1 MIREERPISYHT
13 VTLGA
18 MTREGDTLAEITEQ
32 VEVGEQH
39 TRTLHIPAGL
49 PGERVTIAVEA
60 PAPPPKRRKRHW
72 KARPP
77 RVWITEIHHSSP
89 LRTQAPCPVFGICGG
104 CQLQH
109 MRYNAQLEWKRSVVQ
124 QLLHD
129 TGGFDTPPVLET
141 VACDDPWHYRNHMR
155 FSVNRS
161 GQPGLTARG
170 TQRVLPLTSCPIAHQ
185 QINLALEVLSAH
197 PNERPQVLI
206 RCGAATGQVLIQPH
220 PNPKVAQQLTEAG
233 LDLCSETMEEKLRG
247 ETFRIRP
254 SSFFQTNTAQAEK
267 MVQMVL
273 NGLLGSRDSLA
284 PANLAPARGAT
295 TFHNESPESTEK
307 CSGTPRGC
315 QAPTPCDSLAPTQ
328 HQASIQQLHEHPR
341 AVIDAYCGVG
351 TFARL
356 LARHVD
362 KVIAIEESAS
372 AIKDAQWN
380 LREVGNVEILKGKVE
395 DLLPTLHSRVDGLVI
410 DPPRAGCQQIV
421 LDTLVQHPVDR
432 IVYVSCDPA
441 TLARD
446 LHILCHLHP
455 TYRLLSVQ
463 PLDMFPQ
470 TAHIECVAVLEYSQL

>member
-1 MIREERPISYHT
+1 
-13 VTLGA
+13 
-18 MTREGDTLAEITEQ
+18 
-32 VEVGEQH
+32 
-39 TRTLHIPAGL
+39 
-49 PGERVTIAVEA
+49 
-60 PAPPPKRRKRHW
+60 
-72 KARPP
+72 
-77 RVWITEIHHSSP
+77 
-89 LRTQAPCPVFGICGG
+89 
-104 CQLQH
+104 

-170 TQRVLPLTSCPIAHQ
+170 TQRVLPLTSCPIAHP
-185 QINLALEVLSAH
+185 QINLALEVLSAY

-284 PANLAPARGAT
+284 P
-295 TFHNESPESTEK
+295 
-307 CSGTPRGC
+307 
-315 QAPTPCDSLAPTQ
+315 TQ

-380 LREVGNVEILKGKVE
+380 LREVSNVEILKGKVE